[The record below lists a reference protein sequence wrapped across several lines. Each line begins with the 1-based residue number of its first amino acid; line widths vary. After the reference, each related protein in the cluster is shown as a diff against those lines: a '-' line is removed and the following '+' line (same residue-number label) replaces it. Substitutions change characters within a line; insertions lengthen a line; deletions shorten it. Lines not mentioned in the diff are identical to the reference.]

1 MTRVSG
7 KTSNPFNIDMQIA
20 KHCPK
25 SLSGFAMIS
34 HCLRTATFTH

>member
-20 KHCPK
+20 RHCLK
-25 SLSGFAMIS
+25 SLNGFAMTS
-34 HCLRTATFTH
+34 HYLRAAIFTH